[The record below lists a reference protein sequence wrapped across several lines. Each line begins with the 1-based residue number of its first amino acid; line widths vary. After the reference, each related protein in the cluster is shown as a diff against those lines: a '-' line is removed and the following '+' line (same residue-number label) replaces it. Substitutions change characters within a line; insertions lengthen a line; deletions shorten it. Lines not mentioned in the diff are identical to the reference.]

1 MTVNDAKM
9 QVLFKVPAAFELGA
23 TASYVGEIDRSR
35 PDRIALP
42 PPVMGGS
49 AWVFS

>member
-1 MTVNDAKM
+1 MRRASR
-9 QVLFKVPAAFELGA
+9 VLPYMGDVVE
-23 TASYVGEIDRSR
+23 YDEEDGEIDRSR